1 VSSEWTRYYDAAGD
15 DPRPTLLLAL
25 ELFERDGVERGDA
38 VDLGCGTGRD
48 TFTLL
53 RRGWTVLAIDAEA
66 EAIDRLLRA
75 APSTGR
81 LRTQVAQFSDA
92 SWPECDLVN
101 SSFALPFCPPADLS
115 SVWASIVASLREG
128 GRFSG
133 HLFGDRD
140 GWAGTEGMTFQ
151 TRTQAE
157 EMLRP
162 FEVEHFDEVEEDGH
176 TATGKPK
183 HWHLF
188 HLVARRR

>member
-1 VSSEWTRYYDAAGD
+1 MSSEWTRYYDAAGD

-66 EAIDRLLRA
+66 EAIDRLLRG

-81 LRTQVAQFSDA
+81 LRTQVAQFIDA

-101 SSFALPFCPPADLS
+101 SSFALPFCPPADLP
-115 SVWASIVASLREG
+115 SVWASILASLRES

-157 EMLRP
+157 EMLRR

-183 HWHLF
+183 HWHVF

>member
-1 VSSEWTRYYDAAGD
+1 MSSEWTRYYDASGT

-25 ELFERDGVERGDA
+25 EMFERDGVERGDA

-53 RRGWTVLAIDAEA
+53 GRGWAVLAIDAEA

-81 LRTQVAQFSDA
+81 LRTQVARFSDA

-101 SSFALPFCPPADLS
+101 SSFALPFCPPADLP